1 MKQGKKSLEL
11 AHGFTATVASL
22 LVITLGGTSI
32 ANSHAMEINTRL
44 GTSNYKLV
52 EKEGEPVSDGTY
64 FDSEFDELGDLIE
77 EKAAL
82 AEQLSEEGSVLLK
95 NEEQTLPLDKETE
108 AITLWGM
115 NSHVPTLG
123 GMIGS
128 STGYDKESG
137 QKCYNLEDALA
148 EKDFQINSEMM
159 NFYAG
164 EKAMAYARGN
174 GHGLNPSFG
183 MSYENSSLYNVGEI
197 PASLYTDDIL
207 KSADDTAAVIVLS
220 RDNSEAADY
229 HPDMENATEGDT
241 FERPLALSDYER
253 DMIELA
259 KEHNN
264 GKVIVLINADN
275 PMEIEELKQDSD
287 IDSILWVGAP
297 GMYGFLG
304 VADILSGDVN
314 PSGHLSDTYAVNS
327 TSSPAMTNFGL
338 YTYTNYSQA
347 SDPELTEV
355 NKADWYV
362 VESEGIYYGYKY
374 YETRYEDLVL
384 GTGNADAAAGSSDG
398 SAWSYEKEVSY
409 PFGYGL
415 SYTAF
420 EQKLEAV
427 DVEIGKTGTAKVL
440 VTNTGG
446 AAGKDVVQLYVQ
458 VPYTE
463 NGIEKSAIQLVGF
476 GKTKELA
483 PGESETVT
491 VEFDPKYMASYDT
504 EAVKADGTQGAW
516 VLEKGGYYFAIGNG
530 VHEALNNILAN
541 KTGSDDQ
548 LVTITENE
556 AILAENTK
564 IWSLDNA
571 DMETYSVGVENAL
584 QDCDINHFIEG
595 TVEYTTRSDWSK
607 GWEAVTSITPTEEM
621 MVALTNENYQLT
633 ENGDGVIWGANNGMQ
648 MIDLM
653 QVDEDG
659 NFAGVPDIDD
669 PQWDTLLDQV
679 TLEEAMA
686 FLETGGEV
694 IPSINFPET
703 FRNDGP
709 LGFTFDQVGGYA
721 VRWTED
727 MSDEPTYVP
736 ADSEYAT
743 YAMNVMP
750 TEPVV
755 AATFNAELVKR
766 EGELMGEDGLW
777 ANENSILAP
786 GLNLHRVPYC
796 SRNHE
801 YYSEDAML
809 SNQLG
814 VALCIGGTSKGL
826 MMEPKHLA
834 FNHQE
839 LNRSGVST
847 YFNEQG
853 GRENELRA
861 FQGVCEQNVA
871 QGIMTGFN
879 RAGATFS
886 GADEGLQ
893 VQILRKE
900 WNYTGWIATDM
911 INGPDYMNWRDVI
924 MGGGGTCL
932 TDSAYESSEIG
943 TMPASAS
950 IIKKDTEFQEKMKL
964 ALKYWAYNCL
974 ASNTMNGYTSNVEF
988 QYVRTWWQNALI
1000 AADILLALLVL
1011 CGGAAYLRRIRK
1023 EKKEGEE

>member
-229 HPDMENATEGDT
+229 HPDMKNATEGDT